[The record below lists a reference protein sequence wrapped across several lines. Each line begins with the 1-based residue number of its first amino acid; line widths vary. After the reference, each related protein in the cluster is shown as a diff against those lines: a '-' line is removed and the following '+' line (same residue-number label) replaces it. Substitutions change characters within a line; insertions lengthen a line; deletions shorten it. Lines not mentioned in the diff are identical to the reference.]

1 MVSPVYEKLRAALR
15 AAEPVALVTVIEGP
29 EESLGRTMLVRS
41 PAEGEGRPATVGSL
55 GQPNLDRV
63 VARDALGEL
72 DVGRSGTRH
81 YGLSGQA
88 RERDVSVFVES
99 FARPPRMIIFGA
111 VDFTA
116 ALAKVAKVLGY
127 WVVVSDPRPVFVTP
141 SRFPMADELAIDWP
155 NRYLDKVGRDL
166 GPRDAICVLTHDA
179 KLDVPAITSAL
190 KTRVGYL
197 GVMGNRRTHV
207 QRAERLREAGVGD
220 EGLARL
226 HAPIGLDIG
235 ARTPE
240 ETAISIC
247 GQIIA
252 LRTGH
257 RMPSL
262 ADREGPIHARRGG
275 DGGES
280 GEGTPA
286 RTDLFDEG
294 GEGATPTGD
303 NEPIAA
309 RTAVEGFRL
318 HN

>member
-1 MVSPVYEKLRAALR
+1 MPGGEVYRELRAALR
-15 AAEPVALVTVIEGP
+15 AAEPVALATVIEGP
-29 EESLGRTMLVRS
+29 APVLGRTMLVRS
-41 PAEGEGRPATVGSL
+41 RAGGGGPDTGGPVTVGGL

-72 DVGRSGTRH
+72 DVGRTGTRH
-81 YGLSGQA
+81 YGAEGQA
-88 RERDVSVFVES
+88 RGREVAVFIES

-116 ALAKVAKVLGY
+116 ALAKVTKVLGY
-127 WVVVSDPRPVFVTP
+127 WVVVSDPRPVFVTRK
-141 SRFPMADELAIDWP
+141 RFPMADELAIDWP
-155 NRYLDKVGRDL
+155 NRYLDKVGPDL

-190 KTRVGYL
+190 RTRVGYL
-197 GVMGNRRTHV
+197 GVMGNRRTHR
-207 QRAERLREAGVGD
+207 QRAERLREAGVD
-220 EGLARL
+220 DAGLARL

-257 RMPSL
+257 QMPSL
-262 ADREGPIHARRGG
+262 ADRPGPIHARAG
-275 DGGES
+275 DPRPAPSAPGE
-280 GEGTPA
+280 ENVVAP
-286 RTDLFDEG
+286 FE
-294 GEGATPTGD
+294 
-303 NEPIAA
+303 
-309 RTAVEGFRL
+309 VES
-318 HN
+318 